1 MSLRGKVGALLL
13 LVMVI
18 GVACGGDDGGS
29 ETTDTNNDA
38 ADTEADTGGAG
49 TLVTANFAFDPSTLT
64 AAAGDT
70 IEFTNEDDTKHNFTA
85 EDAGLD
91 VDADAG
97 GSATIDLADVE
108 SGSYDFYCKYHKDS
122 MTGTLE
128 VTE

>member
-1 MSLRGKVGALLL
+1 MSLRTKAGALLL

-18 GVACGGDDGGS
+18 GVACGGDDGGG
-29 ETTDTNNDA
+29 ETTGANNDA

-64 AAAGDT
+64 AASGDT
-70 IEFTNEDDTKHNFTA
+70 IDFTNEDDTKHNFTA
-85 EDAGLD
+85 EEPGLD
-91 VDADAG
+91 VDVEAG

-108 SGSYDFYCKYHKDS
+108 PGTYDFYCEYHKDS

-128 VTE
+128 VTG